1 MRKSKILTLLLSVL
15 LGCTDVVEL
24 KKTDVMKYPWLTPFI
39 LQAENISGSHNLD
52 VGTMSFKYKYD
63 RTYTQM
69 KGEINKVII
78 ENDWKLTS
86 VKSNTWE
93 IKKRIAIN
101 ESLYEQTEMKIQLD
115 SVKSIAIFEIHW
127 YRLINYG
134 L

>member
-1 MRKSKILTLLLSVL
+1 
-15 LGCTDVVEL
+15 
-24 KKTDVMKYPWLTPFI
+24 
-39 LQAENISGSHNLD
+39 
-52 VGTMSFKYKYD
+52 
-63 RTYTQM
+63 M